1 MNDKDEIMDEAIGWA
16 LRLRTADAEA
26 WRAFTAWLERSP
38 ANLAA
43 YERVAEADDQLE
55 VAIGRASES
64 ESPRAT
70 RQRRTGLWV
79 GGAMAAAAAAALVV
93 LVPPDRQPDFY
104 AIETV
109 AGVHQSISLP
119 DGSEIAVN
127 GDSRVTLDRNDR
139 RFARLESGEALFTVA
154 SDADAPFRVEARGTE
169 IRNIGTVF
177 GVRADPGEVAVEVAE
192 GAVRFDAAGQSTRLS
207 AGERATYN
215 GRTMVR
221 GSTDVAGVGGWRDGQ
236 LSFMSAT
243 FADVARD
250 IERASGIA
258 VSADPSIA
266 RRRFSGNIMIDE
278 DRTTFRRRLGALL
291 DVDVRLVGDRWV
303 LAPSGR

>member
-1 MNDKDEIMDEAIGWA
+1 MNDKDETMDEAIGWA
-16 LRLRTADAEA
+16 LRLRTADADA
-26 WRAFTAWLERSP
+26 WRGFTTWLERSP

-43 YERVAEADDQLE
+43 YERVADADDRLAD
-55 VAIGRASES
+55 AIGRAGEL
-64 ESPRAT
+64 EPPRAVS
-70 RQRRTGLWV
+70 QRRTGLWV
-79 GGAMAAAAAAALVV
+79 GGAMAAAAAVALVV
-93 LVPPDRQPDFY
+93 LVPPSRQPDFY

-109 AGVHQSISLP
+109 AGVHQSVNLP
-119 DGSEIAVN
+119 DGSEIAIN
-127 GDSRVTLDRNDR
+127 GDTRLTLDRNDR

-154 SDADAPFRVEARGTE
+154 SDPDEPFRVEARGTE

-177 GVRADPGEVAVEVAE
+177 GVRAEPGEVAVEVAE

-215 GRTMVR
+215 GSTMVR

-236 LSFMSAT
+236 LSFVSAPMSE
-243 FADVARD
+243 VARD

-258 VSADPSIA
+258 VSADPAVA
-266 RRRFSGNIMIDE
+266 RRRFSGNILIDD
-278 DRTTFRRRLGALL
+278 DRATFRRRLGALL
-291 DVDVRLVGDRWV
+291 GVDVQLVGDRWV